1 MELTRYAKPAALL
14 LTVAVL
20 AGVIVQ
26 NRAPV
31 QAHFLLITIE
41 MPLILLLALTASLG
55 AAIGLLAPALLRP
68 SRRTWPRPGAASDFM
83 DEPRGGG
90 WQRHRPARP

>member
-1 MELTRYAKPAALL
+1 MDLTRYAKPAALL
-14 LTVAVL
+14 LTAAVL

-31 QAHFLLITIE
+31 QAHVLLITIE
-41 MPLILLLALTASLG
+41 MPLILLLVMTAGLG
-55 AAIGLLAPALLRP
+55 ATIGLLAPALLRR

-83 DEPRGGG
+83 DEPDDGPGSR
-90 WQRHRPARP
+90 QRATP

>member
-1 MELTRYAKPAALL
+1 MEPTRVVKPAALL
-14 LTVAVL
+14 LAVAVL
-20 AGVIVQ
+20 VGVIVQ

-41 MPLILLLALTASLG
+41 MPLILLLALTAGLG
-55 AAIGLLAPALLRP
+55 ATIGLLAPALLRR

-83 DEPRGGG
+83 DDQGDGPAGRPR
-90 WQRHRPARP
+90 AAT